1 MRMLSLTKGFQLRN
15 YGGYLHV
22 IMKVMIIIN
31 NNNVS
36 DRPIFLLLFVVCCLF
51 FFCFKQYVRIRNF
64 KDSEISSGYQ
74 QFVA

>member
-1 MRMLSLTKGFQLRN
+1 MLSLTKGFQLRN

-36 DRPIFLLLFVVCCLF
+36 DRPIFLLLFVVCFFLF
-51 FFCFKQYVRIRNF
+51 
-64 KDSEISSGYQ
+64 
-74 QFVA
+74 

>member
-36 DRPIFLLLFVVCCLF
+36 DRPIFLLLFVF
-51 FFCFKQYVRIRNF
+51 FFVLNKMLGLEIS
-64 KDSEISSGYQ
+64 KTEISSGYK

>member
-36 DRPIFLLLFVVCCLF
+36 DRPIFLLFVVCF
-51 FFCFKQYVRIRNF
+51 FFVLNKMLGL
-64 KDSEISSGYQ
+64 EISKTLRFHQVISNS
-74 QFVA
+74 

>member
-36 DRPIFLLLFVVCCLF
+36 DRPILFLLFVFCLF
-51 FFCFKQYVRIRNF
+51 FVLNKMLRL
-64 KDSEISSGYQ
+64 EISKTLRFHQVISNS
-74 QFVA
+74 

>member
-36 DRPIFLLLFVVCCLF
+36 DRPIFLLLFVF
-51 FFCFKQYVRIRNF
+51 FFVLNKMLGLEIS
-64 KDSEISSGYQ
+64 KTEISSGYQ

>member
-36 DRPIFLLLFVVCCLF
+36 DRPIVLLLFVVCFF
-51 FFCFKQYVRIRNF
+51 FFCFKQDVRIRNF

>member
-36 DRPIFLLLFVVCCLF
+36 DRPIFLLLFVFFVF
-51 FFCFKQYVRIRNF
+51 FFVLNKMLGL
-64 KDSEISSGYQ
+64 EISKTLR
-74 QFVA
+74 FH

>member
-36 DRPIFLLLFVVCCLF
+36 DRPILLLLFF
-51 FFCFKQYVRIRNF
+51 FVFFLR
-64 KDSEISSGYQ
+64 SENKC
-74 QFVA
+74 

>member
-36 DRPIFLLLFVVCCLF
+36 DRPIFLLLFVFFGF
-51 FFCFKQYVRIRNF
+51 FFVLNKMLGL
-64 KDSEISSGYQ
+64 EISKTLR
-74 QFVA
+74 FH

>member
-36 DRPIFLLLFVVCCLF
+36 DRPIFLLLFVF
-51 FFCFKQYVRIRNF
+51 FVFCFKQDVRIRNF
-64 KDSEISSGYQ
+64 KDSKISLGYQ

>member
-36 DRPIFLLLFVVCCLF
+36 DRPILLLLFFLLF
-51 FFCFKQYVRIRNF
+51 FFVLNKMLGL
-64 KDSEISSGYQ
+64 EISKTLRFHQVISNS
-74 QFVA
+74 